1 MWQLK
6 NFDDVVFTL
15 DKGVRFLPGKRCVV
29 SESGVVASL
38 SENSYRFLLLLVTGE
53 TDKQE
58 IINQVWH
65 EQRGSVTDSSY
76 YGQIYILRKAFEL
89 VGLSGELIKTL
100 PRKGVIYLGKVVQE
114 SKPEGDDNDASIAED
129 AKLQEPQLQETTAT
143 AMIHYEENKVIPAEK
158 STTVEWYNSPH
169 WNKLISILAVLAVC
183 WLTTLILTVYYFI
196 LH

>member
-6 NFDDVVFTL
+6 NFDDVIFTL
-15 DKGVRFLPGKRCVV
+15 DNGVRFLPGKRCVV

-114 SKPEGDDNDASIAED
+114 SKPEGDDSDESIPEE
-129 AKLQEPQLQETTAT
+129 AKVLEPTAT
-143 AMIHYEENKVIPAEK
+143 AMIHYEEKRATPAEK
-158 STTVEWYNSPH
+158 NTTVEWYNSPH